1 MNLAKYFKHN
11 QTMDTLVT
19 NKVKVN
25 VKKFSCAILLINYE
39 PHIIS
44 HRVVS
49 IQKLHSKLILSK
61 SEKLYCVN

>member
-1 MNLAKYFKHN
+1 MNLAKYLKHN

-25 VKKFSCAILLINYE
+25 VKKFSILLINYE

-44 HRVVS
+44 YQVVS

-61 SEKLYCVN
+61 SEKLY